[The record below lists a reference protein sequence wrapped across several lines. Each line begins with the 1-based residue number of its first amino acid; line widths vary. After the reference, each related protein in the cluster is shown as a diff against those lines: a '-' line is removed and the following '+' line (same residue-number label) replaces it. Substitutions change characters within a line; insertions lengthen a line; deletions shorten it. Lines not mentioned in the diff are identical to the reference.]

1 MFDLNLCMAV
11 IITLYLHNLTKFCEA
26 DADEKR
32 KVLVVTSLKGLVQGK
47 LLERCRTIN
56 LERMRQLR
64 KKWRS

>member
-1 MFDLNLCMAV
+1 MAV
-11 IITLYLHNLTKFCEA
+11 IITLYLHNPTKLCEA

-56 LERMRQLR
+56 LERMRQL
-64 KKWRS
+64 

>member
-1 MFDLNLCMAV
+1 MFDPNLCMAV
-11 IITLYLHNLTKFCEA
+11 IITLYLHNPVKLCEA
-26 DADEKR
+26 DVDEKR

-47 LLERCRTIN
+47 LLERCTIN